1 MKAILVTKSAGP
13 DEFQIQEVPIPDLKG
28 DEVLIKVKATAVNGS
43 DLIERKRF
51 SGESLCM
58 GIECSGTIEKIGEN
72 VQKWNINDEPE
83 LQVFPL
89 PSTTTLESAA
99 CLPYAACTVWSEL
112 FTTSELSPF
121 TFWLP
126 KDGDIFRP
134 RLSASET
141 LLVHDDSNG
150 IASFAIQ
157 LAKCEGVTTFVTSSE
172 DRRKHY
178 GDLGVY
184 KWVDYNDFVA
194 QEGKALGQGVDVI
207 LNVLGPGHFQR
218 NLSCLNKGGRLI
230 SIGDFCTNNM
240 DSFGRLPKLADDSL
254 SRKLIGAAA
263 FRHRSRVSKE
273 LIVKEVQDNVWPHIE
288 KGMLKP
294 SFHSKIFT
302 FSEVKEAHQLME
314 SGQHFGKILL
324 VPDDA

>member
-51 SGESLCM
+51 SA
-58 GIECSGTIEKIGEN
+58 EK
-72 VQKWNINDEPE
+72 VAQPE

-254 SRKLIGAAA
+254 SRKLIGVVNAAAA